1 MDSKVNALEQ
11 IFACIDDNQNFVL
24 QGGAGSGKTESLK
37 RVLEHISSKH
47 PRKKIACITH
57 TNLAVDEIKSRV
69 ESEHTICTIH
79 SFLNDL
85 IKDYKKNIHQVI
97 NEIFKLKKVKTT
109 EHKEY
114 VKAYKKYV
122 SSIYTIKKGSI
133 EKHVN
138 KKTYDPNALNYN
150 TELNQNIEKLNIEID
165 ILIKAKN
172 FNDIHYNKTR
182 FDSFKDL
189 TFGHD
194 SLLRVSFILFEKFPL
209 LSKILQDKFDF
220 IFIDEYQDTHKDII
234 DIFLNK
240 IPANS
245 KTTVGLFGDS
255 MQGIYDDGIGDVQ
268 EYVKSGILKKIE
280 KEDNFRCSKQ
290 VVDFINQL
298 RDDGLKQ
305 EVAFKIKKNGVL
317 ETIDDRQGIVKLYYS
332 IYDGERTDSG
342 IPKNK
347 DEYLDHLN
355 LLIKKVEKENTEY
368 KKLMLT
374 NKSISNEVGFENL
387 YNVFNDRYTDV
398 KEEIEKD
405 LSTLQLL
412 DLAELSKAFNNQN
425 YNFVIKELKK
435 ANFKIT
441 TSKDK
446 IKINEVLNEI
456 TTSEQSA
463 IEVLNL
469 AFENKL
475 IKQSDPY
482 NFFIKRKDKLLNDIG
497 SNKFYSNFKS
507 QYKSGKNTFPKM
519 KKEILELTEEIFKE
533 NERLY
538 KKEKFYNELFSNK
551 IKFKE
556 ILNYFSYL
564 NEDTN
569 YITMHKTKGTGINN
583 VMVVLEEFF
592 WYKYKFKTIFDSKEV
607 DQTKKIFNQ
616 KLFYVATSRAIN
628 NLICIKV
635 IESNDES
642 ELIKYFSNYEKI
654 DIK

>member
-1 MDSKVNALEQ
+1 MDSKVNVLEQ

-240 IPANS
+240 ILANS

-441 TSKDK
+441 TAKDK
-446 IKINEVLNEI
+446 IKINAVLNEI

-497 SNKFYSNFKS
+497 SDEFYGNFKS
-507 QYKSGKNTFPKM
+507 QYKRGKNTFPKM

-607 DQTKKIFNQ
+607 NQTKKIFNQ

-654 DIK
+654 DI